1 MNILFVFFDKKKRLE
16 PLVIGGKQKKEGQKL
31 LVIKA
36 FALAES
42 EVLKA
47 FALAEIEVLAG
58 GFMLESHL
66 AAVSVGGSAWGV
78 ARVIA

>member
-1 MNILFVFFDKKKRLE
+1 MNIFLRFLDKKKRLE

-42 EVLKA
+42 EVL
-47 FALAEIEVLAG
+47 AG
-58 GFMLESHL
+58 GFMLEFHL
-66 AAVSVGGSAWGV
+66 AAASVGGSAWGV

>member
-1 MNILFVFFDKKKRLE
+1 MNIFVRFLDKKKRLE

-42 EVLKA
+42 EVL
-47 FALAEIEVLAG
+47 AG

-66 AAVSVGGSAWGV
+66 AAVSAGGSA
-78 ARVIA
+78 

>member
-1 MNILFVFFDKKKRLE
+1 MNIFVRFLDKKKRLE

-36 FALAES
+36 FAPAES

-47 FALAEIEVLAG
+47 FALAKSEVLAG
-58 GFMLESHL
+58 GFMLDFHL
-66 AAVSVGGSAWGV
+66 AAASVGGSAWGV